1 MRRPDGDLRHHVRR
15 VFRDSQ
21 ALLIWASY
29 QVVRKDLSHGNMKLI
44 DALRY
49 IVSALVLLTATS
61 VFADTASVRAV
72 VDRNQVAVGES
83 IALQITVENGKGDID
98 LTGLTDFKTHSRGST
113 SSFQMINGRTSR
125 QMIYNY
131 VLIPLRPG
139 NLTLPAIPVKTKKG
153 VLYTQPI
160 AIAVSKEPPPDS
172 GRRDV
177 YVTAEVS
184 ETSPWVGQ
192 QMAYTFRVFNAVQIA
207 EANFQAPA
215 FNGFSAQELEDR
227 RSHRTVINGRDFMVT
242 EVRFILVP
250 LKAGTLEID
259 PAILQVGLLQRSRRP
274 RPFSG
279 MDAFFGRTEMT
290 TRMLEAD
297 GIAVDVKPLPATPP
311 GSTFSGLV
319 GSFDVTANL
328 EKADIRVG
336 DSTTLTVSIKGSGNI
351 MDAPSPVIPVPEG
364 FKSYADNPETQ
375 VQAGAQGYT
384 GSKTFRTALVP
395 VQPGQFHI
403 DPIVLT
409 YFDVAAGEYRN
420 VTTSPFA
427 LSVSASENASGD
439 IDVFRATPLDTL
451 SLKKQV
457 DFTGRDILPLKADLD
472 ALESRHPLPPY
483 WFALFIFIP
492 VIVFLAAGTMVRMRR
507 SDDTPQRVMAE
518 RARQALKAA
527 STPGAKDAEFLSS
540 LYRALVSAI
549 HAGQGAMG
557 TSLTWSEAKN
567 HLSSIGWDIDEAN
580 AAAELLESIESF
592 NYSGESLNTE
602 KRAELLE
609 RTRQAVRR
617 LVR

>member
-1 MRRPDGDLRHHVRR
+1 LL
-15 VFRDSQ
+15 
-21 ALLIWASY
+21 AL
-29 QVVRKDLSHGNMKLI
+29 VRKDLTHGNMKLI

-49 IVSALVLLTATS
+49 IVSALVLLTAAS
-61 VFADTASVRAV
+61 VSADTATVRAV

-83 IALQITVENGKGDID
+83 IALEITVENGKGDID
-98 LTGLTDFKTHSRGST
+98 LSGLTNFKTISRGSS
-113 SSFQMINGRTSR
+113 SSFQMINGKTSR
-125 QMIYNY
+125 QMIYNF
-131 VLIPLRPG
+131 VLIPLKTG
-139 NLTLPAIPVKTKKG
+139 ALTIPAIPVNIKG
-153 VLYTQPI
+153 KVRYTQPI
-160 AIAVSKEPPPDS
+160 TITVTEEPPVDS

-177 YVTAEVS
+177 HVAAEVS
-184 ETSPWVGQ
+184 ASSPWVGQ
-192 QMAYTFRVFNAVQIA
+192 QITYTFRVFNAVQIA
-207 EANFQAPA
+207 EANFQAPS

-250 LKAGTLEID
+250 LKAGTLAIE
-259 PAILQVGLLQRSRRP
+259 PAVLQVGLLQRSRRP

-290 TRMLEAD
+290 TRVLEAD
-297 GIAVDVKPLPATPP
+297 GITINVKPLPSAPP
-311 GSTFSGLV
+311 GSAFSGLV

-351 MDAPSPVIPVPEG
+351 MDAPSPVIPAPEG

-395 VQPGQFHI
+395 VQPGQFRI

-420 VTTSPFA
+420 VTTSPFD
-427 LSVSASENASGD
+427 LTVSASETASGD

-451 SLKKQV
+451 SLKKKV
-457 DFTGRDILPLKADLD
+457 DFTGRDILPLKDELD
-472 ALESRHPLPPY
+472 ALESSRPLSPY
-483 WFALFIFIP
+483 WFALYMFIP
-492 VIVFLAAGTMVRMRR
+492 VIVFLAAGTMLRMSRN
-507 SDDTPQRVMAE
+507 DDAPQRVMAD

-527 STPGAKDAEFLSS
+527 SAAGNKDAEFLSS

-549 HAGQGAMG
+549 RAGQGAMG
-557 TSLTWSEAKN
+557 TSMTWSEAKN
-567 HLSSIGWDIDEAN
+567 HLLSIGWDTDEAN

-602 KRAELLE
+602 KRVELLE